1 MLPQSLSL
9 TWTHQEL
16 LKFWNWIK
24 NTKSY
29 DICHLMCFSY
39 KFQGEMLSLRIS
51 TWFTFENWKSLSY
64 LFWAHCV
71 WRHLNIW
78 LVQILYIKSSTNHA
92 VPFLFIESCCSQ
104 YFYYN
109 SRWLWFSSKH
119 QKISIVSI
127 FLVFID
133 LFSIVFF
140 WPLFDHRKS
149 SRSFI
154 WNVRVKSHY
163 HEMR

>member
-1 MLPQSLSL
+1 MPPQSLSL

-71 WRHLNIW
+71 IQQYIPQVLPWIDKFWALPLTSVVHFYRSEKVIDSSWIVQATKIKKYLCLICWLHSQQYWIW
-78 LVQILYIKSSTNHA
+78 ASLKK
-92 VPFLFIESCCSQ
+92 
-104 YFYYN
+104 
-109 SRWLWFSSKH
+109 W
-119 QKISIVSI
+119 
-127 FLVFID
+127 
-133 LFSIVFF
+133 
-140 WPLFDHRKS
+140 
-149 SRSFI
+149 
-154 WNVRVKSHY
+154 
-163 HEMR
+163 